1 VSETNTVWV
10 KVKSYKTHDHWD
22 GEPYGDWSTT
32 HEYGGAE
39 VKLTGMGEF
48 GYSSNSV
55 EVGFEP
61 KADQVVWAVIVE
73 YSSGDTFGH
82 SSGNT
87 TVVGVYDDG
96 VVASIVKGMI
106 EDDYKNNYDSYQELK
121 VEGHPDIYTYTWKG
135 YFESLENIHVE
146 RVHINP

>member
-1 VSETNTVWV
+1 MSEENSVWV
-10 KVKSYKTHDHWD
+10 SVKSYTTHDHWD

-32 HEYGGAE
+32 KEYGGAK
-39 VKLTGMGEF
+39 VFLKRDGEI
-48 GYSSNSV
+48 GYYLDKV

-61 KADQVVWAVIVE
+61 KTDQAVWAVVVE

-96 VVASIVKGMI
+96 VVASLVKGMI
-106 EDDYKNNYDSYQELK
+106 EDDYKNNYDSYDEIK
-121 VEGHPDIYTYTWKG
+121 IEGHPDIYTYTWKG

-146 RVHINP
+146 RLHINP